1 VSLAYFP
8 MYPDDYEAD
17 TAHLTL
23 AEDGAYNR
31 LLRLCWRSPGCSIP
45 ADRNWVHR
53 RLRALTD
60 EDKSVVDSVLAE
72 FFVLRENRYS
82 NARLSKEF
90 AAASEAHER
99 RKNAGAKG
107 GAAKSRK
114 TQASADSI
122 AVAKPKQPEPEP
134 EPERSSSRAQA
145 HDAAAPGSDQSQG
158 AAPETPG
165 AAPDTTTRERLLAA
179 MGIGPDGI
187 AGPSR
192 FIGTATDMAEVAKWS
207 GMGLDAA
214 AQAQVIAEACR
225 RQRSADPA
233 WMPRRFSYFTG
244 AMADLAKARAGAVQP
259 STSTADKVA
268 RWRKIART
276 A

>member
-1 VSLAYFP
+1 VSVKIMAMVWDASDLSPTHRLILLSLADHANDDGVC
-8 MYPDDYEAD
+8 YPSIA
-17 TAHLTL
+17 
-23 AEDGAYNR
+23 
-31 LLRLCWRSPGCSIP
+31 RLCRRTGLSERAARGAVASLCKAGWLRI
-45 ADRNWVHR
+45 DRNAGPRGCNVFTVSTPAGNAPLQEMHPCTKR
-53 RLRALTD
+53 QSPLQEMHPTPAPRAPKPSGTI
-60 EDKSVVDSVLAE
+60 K
-72 FFVLRENRYS
+72 NR
-82 NARLSKEF
+82 
-90 AAASEAHER
+90 
-99 RKNAGAKG
+99 
-107 GAAKSRK
+107 
-114 TQASADSI
+114 Q
-122 AVAKPKQPEPEP
+122 
-134 EPERSSSRAQA
+134 SSRAQA

-158 AAPETPG
+158 AAPEAPG
-165 AAPDTTTRERLLAA
+165 AAPDATTRERLLAA

-207 GMGLDAA
+207 GMGLDAV

-268 RWRKIART
+268 RWRKIARS